1 MISTREP
8 AICNAHS
15 PTHGHQ
21 DAAMTF
27 GEQMEDSRLTEPSCG
42 KLFRLREAILL
53 SKRLGRS
60 LTDEEMQPFV
70 LE

>member
-8 AICNAHS
+8 AAGDTRT
-15 PTHGHQ
+15 PTRDYQ
-21 DAAMTF
+21 DVAMTF
-27 GEQMEDSRLTEPSCG
+27 GEQVEDSRLTEPSHG

-60 LTDEEMQPFV
+60 LTDEEMQLFV